1 MPVTI
6 AFEGNLTRDP
16 ELRYTPGG
24 AAVCNFAVAVNKR
37 LKVENEWVDGPA
49 SFYNVAAWRQL
60 AEDAAGLSRGQ
71 KVVVIGQL
79 EVRQYD
85 RQDGLEVH
93 RATSVD
99 VTADAIGK
107 SILFSS
113 RSESD
118 G

>member
-6 AFEGNLTRDP
+6 ALEGNLTRDP

-37 LKVENEWVDGPA
+37 LKEGDNWVDGPA

-79 EVRQYD
+79 EIRQYE
-85 RQDGLEVH
+85 QEGAKKL
-93 RATSVD
+93 SVD

-113 RSESD
+113 KE

>member
-37 LKVENEWVDGPA
+37 IKEGDAWVDGPA

-79 EVRQYD
+79 EVRQYE
-85 RQDGLEVH
+85 QEGAKKL
-93 RATSVD
+93 SVD

-113 RSESD
+113 RSEND